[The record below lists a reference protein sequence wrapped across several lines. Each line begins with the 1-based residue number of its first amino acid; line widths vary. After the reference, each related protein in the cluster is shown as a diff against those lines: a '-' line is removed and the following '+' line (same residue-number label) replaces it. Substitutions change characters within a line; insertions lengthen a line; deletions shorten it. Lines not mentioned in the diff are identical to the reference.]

1 MTGRSNPENTIPNV
15 TVRELGMTPQ
25 SLSGTRVEFN
35 DVALMVSDTGRPSF
49 PVADFKT
56 FAVTTTA
63 TSLDQLTTNKVDPI
77 LRRGV
82 QLSAPSTNTKNV
94 VIGGADVAASAT
106 VANING
112 LPLSPG
118 ASIFLEVTRLSEIYV
133 DTESGTQYLHWI
145 GY

>member
-1 MTGRSNPENTIPNV
+1 MTGRSNPENTLPNV
-15 TVRELGMTPQ
+15 TVREIGMTPQ
-25 SLSGTRVEFN
+25 TLSGVRVESN

-63 TSLDQLTTNKVDPI
+63 TSLDQLYTDKLDPM
-77 LRRGV
+77 LRRGI
-82 QLSAPSTNTKNV
+82 QLYANPSNTADV
-94 VIGGADVAASAT
+94 VIGGSGVVASGT

-133 DTESGTQYLHWI
+133 DTITSTQYLHWI

>member
-1 MTGRSNPENTIPNV
+1 MTGRSDPTNTHPNV
-15 TVRELGMTPQ
+15 TVRELGMDNKK
-25 SLSGTRVEFN
+25 LSGVRVGTN
-35 DVALMVSDTGRPSF
+35 DIALLVSDAGRTSF

-63 TSLDQLTTNKVDPI
+63 TSLDQLYTNKLDPI
-77 LRRGV
+77 LRRGI
-82 QLSAPSTNTKNV
+82 QLYANPNNTADV
-94 VIGGADVAASAT
+94 VIGGSSVSANAT

-118 ASIFLEVTRLSEIYV
+118 ASIFIEVTRLSEIYV
-133 DTESGTQYLHWI
+133 DTTANTQYLHWI

>member
-1 MTGRSNPENTIPNV
+1 MTGRSNPENTLPNV
-15 TVRELGMTPQ
+15 TVREIGMTPQ
-25 SLSGTRVEFN
+25 TLSGVRVESN
-35 DVALMVSDTGRPSF
+35 DVALLVSDAGRTSF

-56 FAVTTTA
+56 FVVTTTA
-63 TSLDQLTTNKVDPI
+63 TSLDQLYTDKLDPI
-77 LRRGV
+77 LRRGI

-94 VIGGADVAASAT
+94 VIGGSGVVASAT

-112 LPLSPG
+112 MPLAPG

>member
-1 MTGRSNPENTIPNV
+1 MTGRSNPENTLPNV
-15 TVRELGMTPQ
+15 TVREIGMTPQ
-25 SLSGTRVEFN
+25 TLSGVRVESN
-35 DVALMVSDTGRPSF
+35 DVALLVSDAGRTSF

-63 TSLDQLTTNKVDPI
+63 TSLDQLYTDKLDPI
-77 LRRGV
+77 LRRGI
-82 QLSAPSTNTKNV
+82 QLYANPSNTADV
-94 VIGGADVAASAT
+94 VIGGSSVAASGT

-118 ASIFLEVTRLSEIYV
+118 ASIFIEITSLSEIYV
-133 DTESGTQYLHWI
+133 DTTSNTQYLHWI

>member
-1 MTGRSNPENTIPNV
+1 MTGQSNPENTLPNV
-15 TVRELGMTPQ
+15 TVREIGMTPQ
-25 SLSGTRVEFN
+25 TLSGVRVESN
-35 DVALMVSDTGRPSF
+35 DIALLVSDAGRTSF

-63 TSLDQLTTNKVDPI
+63 TSLDQLYTDKLDPI
-77 LRRGV
+77 LRRGI

-94 VIGGADVAASAT
+94 VIGGSGVVASAT

-112 LPLSPG
+112 MPLAPG

>member
-1 MTGRSNPENTIPNV
+1 MAGRSDPTNTHPNV
-15 TVRELGMTPQ
+15 TVRELGMDNKK
-25 SLSGTRVEFN
+25 LSGVRVGTN
-35 DVALMVSDTGRPSF
+35 DIALLVSDTGRTSF

-63 TSLDQLTTNKVDPI
+63 TSLDQLYTDKLDPI
-77 LRRGV
+77 LRRGI

-94 VIGGADVAASAT
+94 VIGGSGVVASAT

-112 LPLSPG
+112 MPLAPG

>member
-63 TSLDQLTTNKVDPI
+63 TSLDQLYTNKLDPM
-77 LRRGV
+77 LRRGI
-82 QLSAPSTNTKNV
+82 QLYANPSNTADV
-94 VIGGADVAASAT
+94 VIGGSGVVASGT

-118 ASIFLEVTRLSEIYV
+118 ASIFIEVTRLSEIYV
-133 DTESGTQYLHWI
+133 DTITSTQYLHWI

>member
-63 TSLDQLTTNKVDPI
+63 TSLDQLYTNKLDPM
-77 LRRGV
+77 LRRGI
-82 QLSAPSTNTKNV
+82 QLYANPSNTADV
-94 VIGGADVAASAT
+94 VIGGSGVVASGT

-118 ASIFLEVTRLSEIYV
+118 ASIFIEVTRLSEIFV
-133 DTESGTQYLHWI
+133 DTTANTQYLHWI

>member
-1 MTGRSNPENTIPNV
+1 MTGRSDPTNTHPNV
-15 TVRELGMTPQ
+15 TVRELGMDNKK
-25 SLSGTRVEFN
+25 LSGVRVGTN
-35 DVALMVSDTGRPSF
+35 DIALLVSDTGRTSF

-63 TSLDQLTTNKVDPI
+63 TSLDQLYTDKLDPI
-77 LRRGV
+77 LRRGI

-94 VIGGADVAASAT
+94 VIGGSGVVASAT

-112 LPLSPG
+112 MPLAPG

>member
-1 MTGRSNPENTIPNV
+1 MTGRSNPENTLPNV
-15 TVRELGMTPQ
+15 TVREIGMTPQ
-25 SLSGTRVEFN
+25 TLSGVRVESN
-35 DVALMVSDTGRPSF
+35 DIALMVSDTGRPSF
-49 PVADFKT
+49 PVANFKT
-56 FAVTTTA
+56 FAITTTA

-77 LRRGV
+77 LRRGI

-112 LPLSPG
+112 LPLEPG

>member
-1 MTGRSNPENTIPNV
+1 MTGRSNPENTLPNV
-15 TVRELGMTPQ
+15 TVREIGMTPQ
-25 SLSGTRVEFN
+25 TLSGVRVESN
-35 DVALMVSDTGRPSF
+35 DVALLVSDAGRTSF

-63 TSLDQLTTNKVDPI
+63 TSLDQLYTDKLDPI
-77 LRRGV
+77 LRRGI

-94 VIGGADVAASAT
+94 VIGGSGVVASAT

-112 LPLSPG
+112 MPLAPG